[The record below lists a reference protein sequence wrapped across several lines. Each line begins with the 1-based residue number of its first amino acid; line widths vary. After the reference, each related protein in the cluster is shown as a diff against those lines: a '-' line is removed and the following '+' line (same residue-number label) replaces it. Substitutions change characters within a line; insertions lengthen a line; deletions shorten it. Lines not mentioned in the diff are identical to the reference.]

1 MCFTNP
7 DPQLFENAEDLNLVP
22 VANPPEPERERL
34 RHDHRLTRR
43 RALVKPLP
51 LGVSVINRLH
61 VLQYAEQ
68 STWSRLIKIP
78 EGGVVITP
86 DQGAV
91 LSYLL
96 RYRQLG

>member
-1 MCFTNP
+1 MMCFTNP

-34 RHDHRLTRR
+34 RHLIIGSPD
-43 RALVKPLP
+43 
-51 LGVSVINRLH
+51 GVRSVINRLH

-68 STWSRLIKIP
+68 STWSRLITIP